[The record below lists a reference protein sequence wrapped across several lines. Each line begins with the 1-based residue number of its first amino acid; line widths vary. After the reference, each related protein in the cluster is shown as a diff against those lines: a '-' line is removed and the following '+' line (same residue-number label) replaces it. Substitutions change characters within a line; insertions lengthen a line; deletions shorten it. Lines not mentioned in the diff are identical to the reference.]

1 MSVTRTK
8 PQRTLR
14 VLSALTARLVVVAVD
29 EGKRHDEYTV
39 SSHDGAVW
47 VSHTADAD
55 RKYRVDCTAGKP
67 AACDCPAGH
76 YGRDCRH
83 RAMSAALIGRGELEL
98 PTAN

>member
-47 VSHTADAD
+47 VSHTADAG
-55 RKYRVDCTAGKP
+55 RKYRVDCAAGRP
-67 AACDCPAGH
+67 AACDCPTNPNKAV
-76 YGRDCRH
+76 CRH
-83 RAMSAALIGRGELEL
+83 IALSAVLIGRGELEL

>member
-55 RKYRVDCTAGKP
+55 EVPLKLSKYC
-67 AACDCPAGH
+67 CPSTFVPDGSVVS
-76 YGRDCRH
+76 C
-83 RAMSAALIGRGELEL
+83 I
-98 PTAN
+98 P